1 MFGAIILK
9 GLLPTNVLGHRNW
22 EIFTCC
28 TALQLY
34 FIHAESLTL
43 ENNLK
48 SDNDVNK
55 CLSLQ

>member
-1 MFGAIILK
+1 M
-9 GLLPTNVLGHRNW
+9 LGHKNG
-22 EIFTCC
+22 EIFMCC

-34 FIHAESLTL
+34 FIHAESLIL

>member
-1 MFGAIILK
+1 M
-9 GLLPTNVLGHRNW
+9 LGHRNW

-34 FIHAESLTL
+34 LVHVESLIL

-48 SDNDVNK
+48 SDNDENK
-55 CLSLQ
+55 CLSPQ

>member
-1 MFGAIILK
+1 M
-9 GLLPTNVLGHRNW
+9 LGHKNW
-22 EIFTCC
+22 EIFMCC

-34 FIHAESLTL
+34 FLHAESLIL

-55 CLSLQ
+55 CLSPQ